1 MRRKSHSRQKR
12 NINIRQESR
21 ENYSAENVIV
31 FSPTTNRSSEKKENA
46 HTDHTYKEKIKH
58 SEKKT
63 KHVQSNKDPN
73 NTSKLND
80 SINKLF
86 NTLDNILTDDLIL
99 IALIAILIFERNK
112 LKKTGADKN
121 EISDYD
127 YMIAALIYIFI

>member
-1 MRRKSHSRQKR
+1 MRRKSHSRQRR

-31 FSPTTNRSSEKKENA
+31 FSPTTDRSSEKKENA
-46 HTDHTYKEKIKH
+46 QTDHTHKKEIKH
-58 SEKKT
+58 SEENIKNI
-63 KHVQSNKDPN
+63 QSNKAPN
-73 NTSKLND
+73 NKSKLND

-112 LKKTGADKN
+112 LKKSGSDKN
-121 EISDYD
+121 EISEYD